1 MTDIRPT
8 SEWKESPFQFGL
20 FPGSL
25 SSNKKRDMAPVLVVE
40 IEHKHVSTGL
50 EFFSS
55 VFDGDNHLSP
65 CDIPYLVFMLYQN
78 QLTDSVSL

>member
-40 IEHKHVSTGL
+40 IEHKHVSLMETII
-50 EFFSS
+50 
-55 VFDGDNHLSP
+55 SP
-65 CDIPYLVFMLYQN
+65 HVIYPIWFLCCIRINSQIL
-78 QLTDSVSL
+78 